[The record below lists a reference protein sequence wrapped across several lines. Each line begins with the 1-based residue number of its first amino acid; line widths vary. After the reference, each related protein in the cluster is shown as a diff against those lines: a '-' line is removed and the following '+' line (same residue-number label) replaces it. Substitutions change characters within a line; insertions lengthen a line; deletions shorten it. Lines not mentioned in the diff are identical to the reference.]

1 VAWRFCTKGT
11 EGTVKTEPLGQVCYH
26 EGKGVEKDDERAI
39 QLWTKAANQVG
50 VVAYVTCGCVD
61 VYVDLC

>member
-11 EGTVKTEPLGQVCYH
+11 QGTVKTEPLGQVCYH

-39 QLWTKAANQVG
+39 QLWTKAANQVR
-50 VVAYVTCGCVD
+50 VLV
-61 VYVDLC
+61 